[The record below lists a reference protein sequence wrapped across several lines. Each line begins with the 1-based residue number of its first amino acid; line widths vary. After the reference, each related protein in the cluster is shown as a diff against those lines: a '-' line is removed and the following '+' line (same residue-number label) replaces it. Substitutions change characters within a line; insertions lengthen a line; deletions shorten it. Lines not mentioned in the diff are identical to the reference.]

1 MNNGP
6 HETPRYDTPFQ
17 MPHSDLPPRVEGHR
31 SGLWPVEPGPQQSR
45 EGGTPMDR
53 QTGRKTVPT
62 YVLVLGAVLSGALGA
77 IIIAVELVA
86 ALAP

>member
-1 MNNGP
+1 VNNNDHDG
-6 HETPRYDTPFQ
+6 TPRYDTPFQ

-31 SGLWPVEPGPQQSR
+31 SGLWPVEPGSRQPPR
-45 EGGTPMDR
+45 EGGTR
-53 QTGRKTVPT
+53 ALT

-77 IIIAVELVA
+77 IIIVVMA

>member
-1 MNNGP
+1 
-6 HETPRYDTPFQ
+6 
-17 MPHSDLPPRVEGHR
+17 
-31 SGLWPVEPGPQQSR
+31 
-45 EGGTPMDR
+45 MDR